1 MSKNKRNESNKI
13 QNKHFLKS
21 NIFPFCCLG
30 SQDLGLDINSSLVRI
45 FQLLAFFGGVTHVEE
60 TKTKKY
66 KLKHFM

>member
-30 SQDLGLDINSSLVRI
+30 SQDLGLDINSRLGRI
-45 FQLLAFFGGVTHVEE
+45 FQLLAFLGG
-60 TKTKKY
+60 
-66 KLKHFM
+66 